1 MLSVPE
7 SDFSYRSATEK
18 FLLPLW
24 RDFLCTL
31 PSGYWHMCENLLTE
45 FFSSLFRDICMETYW
60 LCPSSFAHWDICTE
74 TYRLCP
80 SSFAHW
86 DIYMKTY
93 RLCPFSFAHW
103 DIYMKTYSLCPFSFV
118 SRDIYARKNAICPI
132 AANIRDIM
140 QRNDSICPTV
150 PKEWDITEQKFSIC
164 PQTKKSPFFISR
176 NTKSRKLSPTF
187 VLQQTFVHYKTLQKG
202 ASCPT
207 PFL

>member
-1 MLSVPE
+1 MLGCCQFRLKTIRE

-93 RLCPFSFAHW
+93 R
-103 DIYMKTYSLCPFSFV
+103 LCPFSFV

>member
-1 MLSVPE
+1 MLGCCQFRLKTIRE

-60 LCPSSFAHWDICTE
+60 
-74 TYRLCP
+74 LCP

-164 PQTKKSPFFISR
+164 PQTKKITLFHQS
-176 NTKSRKLSPTF
+176 
-187 VLQQTFVHYKTLQKG
+187 QYKITAIKYYIYSSTNFRSL
-202 ASCPT
+202 
-207 PFL
+207 

>member
-1 MLSVPE
+1 MFGCCQFRLKTIRE

-164 PQTKKSPFFISR
+164 PQTKKITLFHQSQYKI
-176 NTKSRKLSPTF
+176 TAIKSYFCSSTDFRSL
-187 VLQQTFVHYKTLQKG
+187 
-202 ASCPT
+202 
-207 PFL
+207 

>member
-1 MLSVPE
+1 MPLFFCSLGHMHGNLSAMSLFFCSLGHIHE
-7 SDFSYRSATEK
+7 NLSAMSL
-18 FLLPLW
+18 FFCSL
-24 RDFLCTL
+24 
-31 PSGYWHMCENLLTE
+31 GHIHENLLTM
-45 FFSSLFRDICMETYW
+45 SLFFCFPGHICQKK
-60 LCPSSFAHWDICTE
+60 
-74 TYRLCP
+74 R
-80 SSFAHW
+80 
-86 DIYMKTY
+86 YMSHC
-93 RLCPFSFAHW
+93 R
-103 DIYMKTYSLCPFSFV
+103 
-118 SRDIYARKNAICPI
+118 
-132 AANIRDIM
+132 NIRDIM

>member
-1 MLSVPE
+1 M
-7 SDFSYRSATEK
+7 Y
-18 FLLPLW
+18 
-24 RDFLCTL
+24 
-31 PSGYWHMCENLLTE
+31 ENLLTE

-150 PKEWDITEQKFSIC
+150 PKEWDITEQKIFLYV
-164 PQTKKSPFFISR
+164 PKRKKSPFFISR
-176 NTKSRKLSPTF
+176 NTKSRQLSTTF
-187 VLQQTFVHYKTLQKG
+187 ILQQTSFIIKHYKKEPVARLLFCSNYKFYKNYCNRE
-202 ASCPT
+202 ST
-207 PFL
+207 P

>member
-1 MLSVPE
+1 MLGCCQFRLKTIRE

-60 LCPSSFAHWDICTE
+60 LCPSSFAHWDI
-74 TYRLCP
+74 
-80 SSFAHW
+80 
-86 DIYMKTY
+86 YMKTY

-103 DIYMKTYSLCPFSFV
+103 DIYTKTYSLCPFSFV

>member
-1 MLSVPE
+1 MLGCCQFRLKTIRE

-74 TYRLCP
+74 
-80 SSFAHW
+80 
-86 DIYMKTY
+86 TY

>member
-1 MLSVPE
+1 MLGCCQFRLKTIRE

-60 LCPSSFAHWDICTE
+60 LCPSSFAHWDI
-74 TYRLCP
+74 
-80 SSFAHW
+80 FK
-86 DIYMKTY
+86 KTY
-93 RLCPFSFAHW
+93 RLCPYSFAHW

>member
-1 MLSVPE
+1 MLGCCQFRLKTIRE
-7 SDFSYRSATEK
+7 SDFSYRSTTEK

-45 FFSSLFRDICMETYW
+45 FFSSLFRDICMETY
-60 LCPSSFAHWDICTE
+60 
-74 TYRLCP
+74 R
-80 SSFAHW
+80 
-86 DIYMKTY
+86 
-93 RLCPFSFAHW
+93 
-103 DIYMKTYSLCPFSFV
+103 LCPFSFV

>member
-1 MLSVPE
+1 MLGCCQFRLKTIRE

-93 RLCPFSFAHW
+93 
-103 DIYMKTYSLCPFSFV
+103 SLCPFSFV
-118 SRDIYARKNAICPI
+118 SRNIYARKNAICPI

>member
-1 MLSVPE
+1 MLGCCQFRLKTIRE

-60 LCPSSFAHWDICTE
+60 LCPSSFAHWDI
-74 TYRLCP
+74 
-80 SSFAHW
+80 
-86 DIYMKTY
+86 YMKTY
-93 RLCPFSFAHW
+93 R
-103 DIYMKTYSLCPFSFV
+103 LCPFSFV

-164 PQTKKSPFFISR
+164 PQTKKITLFHQSQYKI
-176 NTKSRKLSPTF
+176 TAIKSYFCSSTDFRSL
-187 VLQQTFVHYKTLQKG
+187 
-202 ASCPT
+202 
-207 PFL
+207 

>member
-1 MLSVPE
+1 MLGCCQFRLKTIRE
-7 SDFSYRSATEK
+7 SDFSYRSATEYL
-18 FLLPLW
+18 FLPLW

-45 FFSSLFRDICMETYW
+45 FFSSLFRDIC
-60 LCPSSFAHWDICTE
+60 IK

-80 SSFAHW
+80 SSFA
-86 DIYMKTY
+86 
-93 RLCPFSFAHW
+93 RW

-118 SRDIYARKNAICPI
+118 YRDIYARKNAICPI
-132 AANIRDIM
+132 AADIRDIM

-150 PKEWDITEQKFSIC
+150 PKEQDITEQKFSIC

-176 NTKSRKLSPTF
+176 NTKSRQLSPTF

-202 ASCPT
+202 AGCPT

>member
-1 MLSVPE
+1 MLGCCQFRLKTIRE

-60 LCPSSFAHWDICTE
+60 
-74 TYRLCP
+74 LCP